1 MFHPVSVKFTLL
13 YQFYVVFNILFNPR
27 KNISGHFSLFQPINE
42 LPIFEINEE
51 NNSIAVGDDPGVHFR
66 GAAENAR

>member
-13 YQFYVVFNILFNPR
+13 YQLYVVFNTLFHPR

-42 LPIFEINEE
+42 LSIFEINEE
-51 NNSIAVGDDPGVHFR
+51 NSSIAVGDDPGVRFR
-66 GAAENAR
+66 GAAENA